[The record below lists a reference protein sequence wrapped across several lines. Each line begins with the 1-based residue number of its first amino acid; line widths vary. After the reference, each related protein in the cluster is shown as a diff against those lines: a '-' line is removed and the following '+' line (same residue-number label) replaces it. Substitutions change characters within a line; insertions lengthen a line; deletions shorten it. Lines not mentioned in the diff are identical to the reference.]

1 MSRDDLVISDDARD
15 RQNAAANPRQ
25 WVWVTA
31 NAGSGKTHVL
41 AQRVIRLL
49 LEDVE
54 PSRILCL
61 TYTKAAAANM
71 RERVFK
77 GLSEFATASDESLH
91 TVLAG
96 LGTAPTGA
104 QDIRKARHLFAR
116 ALETPGGLKIQ
127 TIHAFC
133 EMVLRR
139 FPLEAN
145 IAGHFELLQGQA
157 ENVLIAEARARLIM
171 KASDEAAHPE
181 LAAAFATV
189 FAGAGESGLEK
200 LVAAALNARV
210 ELAGFI
216 ARAMGESRNW
226 QPLYQSLGFGPD
238 ETEAGIAAALWPA
251 GGMDDAALRQMLDG
265 AVQAAAA
272 NFNRLVSPHANFA
285 LATTNIIEKADSLAL
300 AFLTGEGGVY
310 SEKYISKAALEK
322 HLPGFYARYLNAA
335 THIQAVANRLADY
348 RLARSST
355 AALLLSEALIAE
367 YDGLKQ
373 QRGLLDFAD
382 LIARTRRLLTRP
394 EVSAWVRYKLDAG
407 IDHIL
412 LDEAQDTSPGQWD
425 VLKALTE
432 EIFDNREGSNRHRT
446 VFVVGDPKQSIY
458 SFQGARPESFEE
470 QRRDYGRRGDASGQE
485 LKSVEFRASFRS
497 APSILKGVDAVFAQD
512 GLHEGVTA
520 DGRGTVHESLRP
532 KALGRIDVWELVR
545 AIKAEPPADWTA
557 RQDIEQAPLVRVAKQ
572 VAKTIFRWV
581 KDGFAKPGDIL
592 VLVRKRN
599 AFIHALARE
608 LKTLNVPVG
617 GVDRLSLLSHIA
629 IQDLLAL
636 ARICVAPAD
645 SLSLASLLK
654 SPAFSFTDDEVMA
667 LALSANG
674 RPLLHVLERETGA
687 KAVAAFAQLQIWR
700 KRADA
705 MPVDRFFALALGEGG
720 LRRKFV
726 ARFGSEVEDILDEFL
741 SLAYEKA
748 RDDNP
753 GLDAFIEALVAAPP
767 EIKRQMDQTRNEVR
781 ILTVH
786 GAKGLEAPH
795 VFLVDGGG
803 EIAPASQRP
812 VLGIYSKAGAPLYGR
827 DCYLWTMGHEKN
839 NDKTNRKNNAKSPL
853 LQDIFDRYEHLA
865 EDEYRRLLY
874 VAMTR
879 AENTLTICGWRS
891 ANQTKPGWAE
901 WVKAGLFGTEGQ
913 SHYVSPE
920 GVEICRFMPDGAM
933 PEKGASD
940 NSGSQFPPQPFIFAA
955 LPPEPEIP
963 RPLAPSA
970 AALIIEADSE
980 GDLDGPVSNGL
991 LAPQS
996 FISPVLGHGEQT
1008 PAAMLRGTLI
1018 HTLLQRLPDMPVEGR
1033 AAAAAR
1039 LAARN
1044 ASLLSTAEQAKIVE
1058 EAMRIVDEPAFA
1070 VLFAKGSRAE
1080 VQVSGT
1086 VNLRGKNQMIAGKI
1100 DRISPSGGIVTLI
1113 DFKTGRAPHSPSGI
1127 PAGHIVQLALYRT
1140 LVAPVFPGQ
1149 SVRAALVYTSA
1160 PALFDLDEA
1169 AMAAA
1174 LHELGIKPV

>member
-1 MSRDDLVISDDARD
+1 
-15 RQNAAANPRQ
+15 
-25 WVWVTA
+25 
-31 NAGSGKTHVL
+31 
-41 AQRVIRLL
+41 
-49 LEDVE
+49 
-54 PSRILCL
+54 
-61 TYTKAAAANM
+61 
-71 RERVFK
+71 
-77 GLSEFATASDESLH
+77 
-91 TVLAG
+91 
-96 LGTAPTGA
+96 
-104 QDIRKARHLFAR
+104 
-116 ALETPGGLKIQ
+116 
-127 TIHAFC
+127 
-133 EMVLRR
+133 
-139 FPLEAN
+139 
-145 IAGHFELLQGQA
+145 
-157 ENVLIAEARARLIM
+157 
-171 KASDEAAHPE
+171 
-181 LAAAFATV
+181 
-189 FAGAGESGLEK
+189 
-200 LVAAALNARV
+200 
-210 ELAGFI
+210 
-216 ARAMGESRNW
+216 
-226 QPLYQSLGFGPD
+226 
-238 ETEAGIAAALWPA
+238 
-251 GGMDDAALRQMLDG
+251 
-265 AVQAAAA
+265 
-272 NFNRLVSPHANFA
+272 
-285 LATTNIIEKADSLAL
+285 
-300 AFLTGEGGVY
+300 
-310 SEKYISKAALEK
+310 
-322 HLPGFYARYLNAA
+322 
-335 THIQAVANRLADY
+335 
-348 RLARSST
+348 
-355 AALLLSEALIAE
+355 
-367 YDGLKQ
+367 
-373 QRGLLDFAD
+373 
-382 LIARTRRLLTRP
+382 
-394 EVSAWVRYKLDAG
+394 
-407 IDHIL
+407 
-412 LDEAQDTSPGQWD
+412 
-425 VLKALTE
+425 
-432 EIFDNREGSNRHRT
+432 
-446 VFVVGDPKQSIY
+446 
-458 SFQGARPESFEE
+458 
-470 QRRDYGRRGDASGQE
+470 
-485 LKSVEFRASFRS
+485 
-497 APSILKGVDAVFAQD
+497 
-512 GLHEGVTA
+512 
-520 DGRGTVHESLRP
+520 
-532 KALGRIDVWELVR
+532 
-545 AIKAEPPADWTA
+545 
-557 RQDIEQAPLVRVAKQ
+557 
-572 VAKTIFRWV
+572 
-581 KDGFAKPGDIL
+581 
-592 VLVRKRN
+592 
-599 AFIHALARE
+599 
-608 LKTLNVPVG
+608 
-617 GVDRLSLLSHIA
+617 
-629 IQDLLAL
+629 LLAL
-636 ARICVAPAD
+636 ARISVAPAD

-654 SPAFSFTDDEVMA
+654 SPAFSFTDDEVMV

-674 RPLLHVLERETGA
+674 RPLLHALERETGA

-705 MPVDRFFALALGEGG
+705 MPIDQFFALALGEGG

-741 SLAYEKA
+741 SLAYDKA

-827 DCYLWTMGHEKN
+827 DCYLWTMGQEKNNDKN
-839 NDKTNRKNNAKSPL
+839 NDKTNGKNNAKSPL
-853 LQDIFDRYEHLA
+853 LQDIFDRHGHLA

-891 ANQTKPGWAE
+891 ANQTKSGWAE
-901 WVKAGLFGTEGQ
+901 WVKAGLFGMTGQ

-920 GVEICRFMPDGAM
+920 GVEICRFMPDGTM
-933 PEKGASD
+933 PEKGAVNHAAMED
-940 NSGSQFPPQPFIFAA
+940 AQPFSFAA

-980 GDLDGPVSNGL
+980 GDLDSPVSNSL

-1039 LAARN
+1039 FAARN

-1100 DRISPSGGIVTLI
+1100 DRISQSGGIVTLI
-1113 DFKTGRAPHSPSGI
+1113 DFKTGRAPHSRSGI

-1140 LVAPVFPGQ
+1140 LVAPVFLGQ